1 MMAKQVLVLQSFI
14 GRFSIMLKKWKE
26 DIEQLFTC
34 HHISY
39 SESLSLSLS
48 LPLNY
53 RSSYA
58 DISATQHQKYINNY
72 ILSACRH
79 QVKQEALP
87 QSYD

>member
-1 MMAKQVLVLQSFI
+1 
-14 GRFSIMLKKWKE
+14 MLKKWKE

-39 SESLSLSLS
+39 SESLSLSL
-48 LPLNY
+48 PLNY

-58 DISATQHQKYINNY
+58 NISTNQHQKYINNY

-79 QVKQEALP
+79 QLKQEALP